1 MFVFLGYVFSEND
14 PSFEQNY
21 NCLRP
26 DVQKGSK
33 ILKMSCLEFQ
43 TDFAPSITRRNFR
56 PSCQVSSC
64 CLWSVESEGCGRIC
78 PILQW
83 YCRNVSGIGWSFS
96 ISLSVCPV
104 CNVLF
109 VLFSQETQVFRRQS
123 RQVGEKVCRHF
134 CHGGRVSV
142 YSSPSPAVW

>member
-1 MFVFLGYVFSEND
+1 VFLEYVLSEND

-33 ILKMSCLEFQ
+33 ILKMPCLEFQ
-43 TDFAPSITRRNFR
+43 TDFAPSITCRNFR
-56 PSCQVSSC
+56 LSYQVYSC
-64 CLWSVESEGCGRIC
+64 CLWSVECEGCGRIG

-83 YCRNVSGIGWSFS
+83 YCRNACGIGWSFS
-96 ISLSVCPV
+96 SSLSVCPV

-109 VLFSQETQVFRRQS
+109 VLFSQETQAFRRQS
-123 RQVGEKVCRHF
+123 RQVGEKVRHQF

-142 YSSPSPAVW
+142 YSSSSPAVW